1 EPPARCLWD
10 EPVRVSVRGLRPGQ
24 AVTLRA
30 SLRDESGEPF
40 RCQGRYQ
47 ADEGGR
53 LELDRSPALGGSFSG
68 LEPMGLIWALEPA
81 RPLWRLIKRDVR
93 TPFAVELQVLDG
105 HDPSPGP
112 LLATAVHERAFM
124 APGVRRIPLRQGRV
138 RATLFLPP
146 GQGPF
151 PGIIDIFG
159 IGGGLFEYR
168 ASLLANH
175 GFASLALAYY
185 GFEDLPQDFKEV
197 DLEYF
202 QEAINIMLRQPQVK
216 GPGVGL
222 LGISKG
228 SDLCLS
234 MAAFLKGITATVSIN
249 GSAINNHSVLRYKD
263 VRIPPIGYNL
273 RRIRITGLG
282 VLDIVD
288 ICNDLL
294 DGPRNPSV
302 LPLER
307 AEGVF
312 LFIVGQDDHNW
323 KSEFYADIASKR
335 LELYGKE
342 KPQILCYPGT
352 GHYIEPPYFPM
363 CPASTHALVRK
374 PVIWGGEPRAHSK
387 AQVDA
392 WRQIQA
398 FFRKHLGM
406 DENAPPPRL

>member
-1 EPPARCLWD
+1 
-10 EPVRVSVRGLRPGQ
+10 
-24 AVTLRA
+24 
-30 SLRDESGEPF
+30 
-40 RCQGRYQ
+40 
-47 ADEGGR
+47 
-53 LELDRSPALGGSFSG
+53 
-68 LEPMGLIWALEPA
+68 
-81 RPLWRLIKRDVR
+81 
-93 TPFAVELQVLDG
+93 
-105 HDPSPGP
+105 
-112 LLATAVHERAFM
+112 
-124 APGVRRIPLRQGRV
+124 
-138 RATLFLPP
+138 
-146 GQGPF
+146 
-151 PGIIDIFG
+151 
-159 IGGGLFEYR
+159 
-168 ASLLANH
+168 
-175 GFASLALAYY
+175 
-185 GFEDLPQDFKEV
+185 
-197 DLEYF
+197 
-202 QEAINIMLRQPQVK
+202 MLRQPQVK